1 MSEGAPPAHKMR
13 CYAAAGMTERDPSQP
28 KVHGTLLGVP
38 APRVESNVDSPARK
52 PVFVRAGTSVVDTED
67 EPPPIPRMA
76 LPDRPPVPEPEPE
89 HLIPLVAP
97 SATSRKTGLA
107 WLAALLR
114 LPITLLGVTLSLW
127 MLLAPLLL
135 VVVAVALV
143 LVSLPAS
150 EAKLAS
156 SAASA
161 SGASALGSAAPNA
174 KPLVEKRP
182 SLLAELEGK
191 SPQSLS
197 ASELIK
203 VAEGRAEKQRDKAK
217 ALREKVEDSH
227 TAIYDKAVQ
236 AQLLQFVTDSETARD
251 ALAALA
257 VAEAPYGPDMLYE
270 VWTGTSAR
278 TDVTELARALV
289 YSKDVKPRA
298 SAALAVAL
306 ELRLAEKC
314 EDFKALLPRA
324 LKDGDRRVLHL
335 LTKLTA
341 KRGCGPKKADDC
353 YACLREPAE
362 ELTATMNAVKVR
374 KAPAFPAR

>member
-1 MSEGAPPAHKMR
+1 
-13 CYAAAGMTERDPSQP
+13 MTERDPSQP
-28 KVHGTLLGVP
+28 KLQGTLLGVP
-38 APRVESNVDSPARK
+38 APRVENNVDSPARK
-52 PVFVRAGTSVVDTED
+52 PVFVRSGTSAVDTED
-67 EPPPIPRMA
+67 EPPPVPRMA
-76 LPDRPPVPEPEPE
+76 LPDRPPAPEPEPE
-89 HLIPLVAP
+89 RLIPLVAP
-97 SATSRKTGLA
+97 AAVSRKTGVA
-107 WLAALLR
+107 WLGALLT
-114 LPITLLGVTLSLW
+114 LPVKLLGKELALW

-135 VVVAVALV
+135 VVLAVVVL
-143 LVSLPAS
+143 LVSLPGSAS
-150 EAKLAS
+150 K
-156 SAASA
+156 SAQAVASA
-161 SGASALGSAAPNA
+161 SAAGGPAAPAPSA

-182 SLLAELEGK
+182 SLLAELEGR
-191 SPQSLS
+191 SPESLS

-217 ALREKVEDSH
+217 ELREKVEDSH

-298 SAALAVAL
+298 SPALAVAL
-306 ELRLAEKC
+306 EMRVAEKC
-314 EDFKALLPRA
+314 EDFKALLPKA

-353 YACLREPAE
+353 YACLRIPED

-374 KAPAFPAR
+374 KAPTFPGR